1 MTQPAKRIPDWLTTD
16 LLLIVVSV
24 VILGIGILIAP

>member
-16 LLLIVVSV
+16 LLLIVVSAAIISIWV
-24 VILGIGILIAP
+24 WIGP